1 MFYSQDMA
9 EVLGGSYDHHD
20 DTSREVETPETDIDV
35 DTPPQEDNESVGVG
49 VGVDG
54 DADVV
59 DDVVDDVIPDDGD
72 TALENNQRQSREAAE
87 ASVINDTQHDLAEL
101 EQILRNTLKVSPQLE
116 DIQEHIDIVERV
128 FDGNA
133 AIEEQKNEIIATME
147 GDDKFTTFIN
157 KFIDVANKLL
167 SWLWFKSQ
175 NASPQAKIDAI
186 NRELKWLDLPTP
198 QALWEMAKNTDPVWD
213 PETFDLMMDTD
224 TLPLTQLW
232 AEKQQRKELRAAL
245 EEKMYDA
252 KAAWQRFHTMAYLK
266 YMTQLTSHIRLAEK
280 LEQAVASSDTADDTL
295 ERISRNSYEYLVRP
309 HIQPGDIVLINY
321 TSSSGIVDKG
331 LQDGSGSPFIHVGML
346 GYDVDNPNDTD
357 YSFFHSTLNPRQRRA
372 PGVEQVPSFE
382 RYVNQLAQ
390 RGAVDIMVV
399 RPQYTDDQLAKAM
412 DIAASYEGTGYDNRA
427 ATSALD
433 VGGILWRLWWRQD
446 PDKFNCG
453 EYVAAILQA
462 VYGIE
467 LDDNVSPLPGTYKE
481 LAKWHSNLFSLSSL
495 IHYPAQ

>member
-1 MFYSQDMA
+1 MFYSQEMA
-9 EVLGGSYDHHD
+9 EILGGWYDQHD
-20 DTSREVETPETDIDV
+20 DTSREVETPEID
-35 DTPPQEDNESVGVG
+35 
-49 VGVDG
+49 
-54 DADVV
+54 
-59 DDVVDDVIPDDGD
+59 
-72 TALENNQRQSREAAE
+72 EAGE
-87 ASVINDTQHDLAEL
+87 ISVINETQHDLAEL
-101 EQILRNTLKVSPQLE
+101 KQILRTTLKVSPQLE

-133 AIEEQKNEIIATME
+133 AIEEQKNEILATME
-147 GDDKFTTFIN
+147 GDNTFTAFIN

-167 SWLWFKSQ
+167 SWLWFKSKSE
-175 NASPQAKIDAI
+175 SPQAKIDAI
-186 NRELKWLDLPTP
+186 NGELKWLDLPTP
-198 QALWEMAKNTDPVWD
+198 QELWEMAKSTD
-213 PETFDLMMDTD
+213 
-224 TLPLTQLW
+224 LTQLW
-232 AEKQQRKELRAAL
+232 DKKQQRAKIRAAL
-245 EEKMYDA
+245 QEKMYDA

-266 YMTQLTSHIRLAEK
+266 YITQLTSHITLAEK
-280 LEQAVASSDTADDTL
+280 LEQAVASSDTADEML

-390 RGAVDIMVV
+390 RGGVDIMVV
-399 RPQYTDDQLAKAM
+399 RPQYTPDQLAQAM
-412 DIAASYEGTGYDNRA
+412 DVATSYEGTAYDNRA
-427 ATSALD
+427 ATSALG
-433 VGGILWRLWWRQD
+433 VGGVFWNLWWRQD

-462 VYGIE
+462 IYGIE

-481 LAKWHSNLFSLSSL
+481 LAKEHSDLFSLSSL